1 MFDKTSMLRRQAAAV
16 VLFVFLAAL
25 TAGGCASDKGAV
37 TPVVETPSVMAERV
51 ITGVDTRVAS
61 GEVVV
66 SIQGSAM
73 LTYASIPQSLPPGV
87 VLHFPDADVADGAVQ
102 SPVDNA
108 VVETIEASRQ
118 GNATQLKILLKDES
132 EYEVVRSGNGLN
144 VVFTSVEA
152 QMPEVAVAAEAD
164 DEVPAEASVAEM
176 TVEAEE
182 IAVQEPEAVQ
192 APAVQP
198 VSVGPATV
206 SQIDFT
212 STQSGAST
220 ILIGTTGPVG
230 YKVSKK
236 DEKTLYLKLSDT
248 TLPDSRKRPIIT
260 TRFNSAVNRILPV
273 QTEQMAGDALFI
285 IELRDAVPYLVS
297 QSGDQIE
304 VSIDPSS
311 VPPQK
316 EDDAKLPSW
325 KKAITEADV
334 MAVPD
339 AAGSDMAAF
348 PDGASSTAPVQPDV
362 VESMEP
368 EISVGKSKSYSGEK
382 IAVDFFETDIKNVF
396 RIIRAVSGQNF
407 AIDKDVTGQVTM
419 TLQNPVPWDQILDLV
434 LKMNMLGSVKENGI
448 TRIATLKTLKEEE
461 AARLQYIASQQFSKE
476 IQKAMAPMSTEY
488 ILISYSNAETD
499 IKPHLERIL
508 TPERGS
514 VSVDTRTNQ
523 LIITDT
529 AEKITQARAIVKQ
542 IDRITPQVI
551 IEARIVEASSNF
563 TRAFGVTWN
572 AQTEGYPTVGQ
583 GNDSSTLGG
592 VYGYGV
598 AMDYGVDTTNSIGIN
613 FSRLT
618 GNTLILDAKLTA
630 LETKGTGKI
639 VSSPKV
645 LTLDNKKATIKQGV
659 EIPYQTV
666 EDGDVDIEFKE
677 VELRLEVTPHV
688 TADDRISL
696 QVLIDKNDVGSI
708 TDGIP
713 GLNTKG
719 VETEL
724 IMNDGETIVIG
735 GIIKSN
741 KTFAESAFPVLSQ
754 IPVLGWLFK
763 NRTRTEEKQELL
775 VFLTPRVVKMDELK
789 I

>member
-1 MFDKTSMLRRQAAAV
+1 MFDKTSMLRRHSAAV
-16 VLFVFLAAL
+16 VLFVFFAAL
-25 TAGGCASDKGAV
+25 TAGGCASDKGMVAPAV
-37 TPVVETPSVMAERV
+37 ATPSVMAERV
-51 ITGVDTRVAS
+51 ITGVETRVAP
-61 GEVVV
+61 GEVIV

-87 VLHFPDADVADGAVQ
+87 VLHFPDADFSDVGVH
-102 SPVDNA
+102 SPVENE
-108 VVETIEASRQ
+108 VVETIKASRR
-118 GNATQLKILLKDES
+118 GNATQIKILLKKES

-144 VVFTSVEA
+144 VVFSSSEA
-152 QMPEVAVAAEAD
+152 AFRDVAAV
-164 DEVPAEASVAEM
+164 DEVPAEVSMAAM

-182 IAVQEPEAVQ
+182 TAADVSRALEPVA
-192 APAVQP
+192 
-198 VSVGPATV
+198 VGPATV

-230 YKVSKK
+230 YTVSKK
-236 DEKTLYLKLSDT
+236 DDKTLYLKLVET

-273 QTEQMAGDALFI
+273 QTEQMGGDALFI
-285 IELRDAVPYLVS
+285 IELRDAVPYLVT
-297 QSGDQIE
+297 QSGGQIE
-304 VSIDPSS
+304 VSVDPSS
-311 VPPQK
+311 VPPLK
-316 EDDAKLPSW
+316 EDQAQLSPW
-325 KKAITEADV
+325 KKALTEAEAMV
-334 MAVPD
+334 VPMVEAD
-339 AAGSDMAAF
+339 TEAASLPAA
-348 PDGASSTAPVQPDV
+348 V
-362 VESMEP
+362 VETASAQPGPLASGEKV
-368 EISVGKSKSYSGEK
+368 ISVGTSKSYTGEK

-448 TRIATLKTLKEEE
+448 TRIATLKNLKEEE

-476 IQKAMAPMSTEY
+476 IRKAMAPSSTEY

-508 TPERGS
+508 TPGRGS

-529 AEKITQARAIVKQ
+529 AEKIAKAREIVTQ

-572 AQTEGYPTVGQ
+572 ANTKDFPKVGEGNYR
-583 GNDSSTLGG
+583 SELGG

-598 AMDYGVDTTNSIGIN
+598 AMDYGVDTNNSIGLN

-618 GNTLILDAKLTA
+618 GSTLILDAKLTA
-630 LETKGTGKI
+630 LEAKGIGKI

-666 EDGDVDIEFKE
+666 EDGDVNVEFKK

-688 TADDRISL
+688 TADNRISL

-741 KTFAESAFPVLSQ
+741 KTYAESAFPVLSQ

>member
-1 MFDKTSMLRRQAAAV
+1 MFDKTSMLRWQAAAA
-16 VLFVFLAAL
+16 VLFFSLAAL
-25 TAGGCASDKGAV
+25 TAGCASDKGVVAPAV
-37 TPVVETPSVMAERV
+37 ESASVMSERV
-51 ITGVDTRVAS
+51 ITDVETRVAS
-61 GEVVV
+61 GEVIV

-87 VLHFPDADVADGAVQ
+87 VLHFPDASVSEAAVRPAVEN
-102 SPVDNA
+102 S
-108 VVETIEASRQ
+108 VVETVTASRQ
-118 GNATQLKILLKDES
+118 GNATQLKILLKGES
-132 EYEVVRSGNGLN
+132 EYEVVRRGNGLD
-144 VVFTSVEA
+144 VIFTGIAADAPS
-152 QMPEVAVAAEAD
+152 AAEVTT
-164 DEVPAEASVAEM
+164 EEPAEASVAEM
-176 TVEAEE
+176 TVEAAET
-182 IAVQEPEAVQ
+182 APEVPQ
-192 APAVQP
+192 PPAA
-198 VSVGPATV
+198 VGPATV

-220 ILIGTTGPVG
+220 VLIGTTGPVG
-230 YKVSKK
+230 YTVSKK
-236 DEKTLYLKLSDT
+236 DDKTLYLKLAET

-260 TRFNSAVNRILPV
+260 TRFHSAVNRILPV
-273 QTEQMAGDALFI
+273 QTEQMGGDALFI
-285 IELRDAVPYLVS
+285 IELRDPVPYLVT
-297 QSGDQIE
+297 QSGEQIE
-304 VSIDPSS
+304 VSFDPSS
-311 VPPQK
+311 VPPVK

-334 MAVPD
+334 MAAPAGD
-339 AAGSDMAAF
+339 AGAAVTA
-348 PDGASSTAPVQPDV
+348 PTLEGGVADGAPVAPDV
-362 VESMEP
+362 VEATEP
-368 EISVGKSKSYSGEK
+368 EVSVGKTKVYTGEK

-396 RIIRAVSGQNF
+396 RIIRAVSGENF
-407 AIDKDVTGQVTM
+407 AIDKDVSGQVTM

-434 LKMNMLGSVKENGI
+434 LKMNLLGSVKENGI
-448 TRIATLKTLKEEE
+448 TRIATLKTLKAEET
-461 AARLQYIASQQFSKE
+461 ARLQYIASQQLSKKME
-476 IQKAMAPMSTEY
+476 KAMAPSKTEY

-499 IKPHLERIL
+499 IKPHIERIL
-508 TPERGS
+508 TEGRGS
-514 VSVDTRTNQ
+514 VSVDVRTNQ
-523 LIITDT
+523 LIISDT
-529 AEKITQARAIVKQ
+529 AEKIAKAREIVAQ

-572 AQTEGYPTVGQ
+572 AKTKDFPKVGEGNY
-583 GNDSSTLGG
+583 NRSLGG

-618 GNTLILDAKLTA
+618 GSTLILDAKLTA

-639 VSSPKV
+639 VSSPKI

-666 EDGDVDIEFKE
+666 EDGDVDVEFKK
-677 VELRLEVTPHV
+677 VELKLEVTPHV

-708 TDGIP
+708 TDGVP

>member
-1 MFDKTSMLRRQAAAV
+1 MFDKTSMLRWQAAAV
-16 VLFVFLAAL
+16 VLFFSLAAL
-25 TAGGCASDKGAV
+25 TAGCASDKGPVAPAV
-37 TPVVETPSVMAERV
+37 ESTSVMSERV
-51 ITGVDTRVAS
+51 ITDVETRVAS
-61 GEVVV
+61 GEVIV

-87 VLHFPDADVADGAVQ
+87 VLHFPDASVFEAAIRPTVEN
-102 SPVDNA
+102 S
-108 VVETIEASRQ
+108 VVESVTASRQ
-118 GNATQLKILLKDES
+118 GNATQIKVLLKGES
-132 EYEVVRSGNGLN
+132 EYEVVRRGNGLD
-144 VVFTSVEA
+144 VIFT
-152 QMPEVAVAAEAD
+152 AVAADAPSAAGATTE
-164 DEVPAEASVAEM
+164 EPAEASVAAM
-176 TVEAEE
+176 TVEAAET
-182 IAVQEPEAVQ
+182 APEVPQ
-192 APAVQP
+192 APAAVA
-198 VSVGPATV
+198 VGPATV

-212 STQSGAST
+212 STQNGAST

-230 YKVSKK
+230 YTVSKK
-236 DEKTLYLKLSDT
+236 DEKTLYLKLAET

-260 TRFNSAVNRILPV
+260 TRFHSAVNRILPV
-273 QTEQMAGDALFI
+273 QTEQMGGDALFI
-285 IELRDAVPYLVS
+285 IELRDPVPYLVT

-304 VSIDPSS
+304 VSFDPSS
-311 VPPQK
+311 VPPVR
-316 EDDAKLPSW
+316 EDDAKLPTW
-325 KKAITEADV
+325 KKAIAGADV
-334 MAVPD
+334 MTVPTAGD
-339 AAGSDMAAF
+339 GEPLPTPALQGPEAEADPALPEVVAA
-348 PDGASSTAPVQPDV
+348 T
-362 VESMEP
+362 EP
-368 EISVGKSKSYSGEK
+368 EVSVGKPKVYTGEK

-396 RIIRAVSGQNF
+396 RIIRAVSGENF
-407 AIDKDVTGQVTM
+407 AIDKDVSGQVTM

-434 LKMNMLGSVKENGI
+434 LKMNLLGSVKENGI
-448 TRIATLKTLKEEE
+448 TRIATLKTLKAEET
-461 AARLQYIASQQFSKE
+461 ARLQYIASQQLSKKME
-476 IQKAMAPMSTEY
+476 KAMAPSKTEY

-499 IKPHLERIL
+499 IKPHIERIL
-508 TPERGS
+508 TEGRGS
-514 VSVDTRTNQ
+514 VSVDVRTNQ
-523 LIITDT
+523 LIISDT
-529 AEKITQARAIVKQ
+529 AEKIAKAREIVAQ

-572 AQTEGYPTVGQ
+572 ANTKDFPKVGEGNY
-583 GNDSSTLGG
+583 NRSLGG

-618 GNTLILDAKLTA
+618 GSTLILDAKLTA

-639 VSSPKV
+639 VSSPKI

-666 EDGDVDIEFKE
+666 EDGDVDVEFKK
-677 VELRLEVTPHV
+677 VELKLEVTPHV

-708 TDGIP
+708 TDGVP

>member
-1 MFDKTSMLRRQAAAV
+1 MFDKTSMLLRQAAAAV
-16 VLFVFLAAL
+16 ILLSLVAL
-25 TAGGCASDKGAV
+25 TAGCASDKGGV
-37 TPVVETPSVMAERV
+37 TPSVEPPSAMAERV
-51 ITGVDTRVAS
+51 ITDVATRAEA

-73 LTYASIPQSLPPGV
+73 LTYTSVKQSLPLGV
-87 VLHFPDADVADGAVQ
+87 VLYFPDASFSEEVAQ
-102 SPVDNA
+102 PVADNA
-108 VVETIEASRQ
+108 VIEKIEASQ
-118 GNATQLKILLKDES
+118 QNSATRLKILLKEDA

-144 VVFTSVEA
+144 VIFATAMGAEPV
-152 QMPEVAVAAEAD
+152 VAPGSGDALAD
-164 DEVPAEASVAEM
+164 ASVATM
-176 TVEAEE
+176 TVEAEDTAAAPTPSE
-182 IAVQEPEAVQ
+182 AAAPSAV
-192 APAVQP
+192 
-198 VSVGPATV
+198 VGPGTV
-206 SQIDFT
+206 NQIDFT

-230 YKVSKK
+230 YSVSKK
-236 DEKTLYLKLSDT
+236 DDTTLYLRLSDT
-248 TLPDSRKRPIIT
+248 TLPESRKRPIIT
-260 TRFNSAVNRILPV
+260 TRFNSAVNRVLPV
-273 QTEQMAGDALFI
+273 QTEQMGGDALFI
-285 IELRDAVPYLVS
+285 IELRDAVPYLVT

-304 VSIDPSS
+304 VSLDPSS
-311 VPPQK
+311 VPPVK
-316 EDDAKLPSW
+316 EDEAKLPAW
-325 KKAITEADV
+325 KKALTDAETMTVPVEADTGVAPVAEAGV
-334 MAVPD
+334 MLED
-339 AAGSDMAAF
+339 E
-348 PDGASSTAPVQPDV
+348 PVQPV
-362 VESMEP
+362 VETPTEP
-368 EISVGKSKSYSGEK
+368 VISVGTSKAYTGEK

-396 RIIRAVSGQNF
+396 RIIRAVSGENF

-434 LKMNMLGSVKENGI
+434 LKMNLLGSVKENGI
-448 TRIATLKTLKEEE
+448 TRIATLETLKEEE
-461 AARLQYIASQQFSKE
+461 SKRLEYITAERFSKE
-476 IQKAMAPMSTEY
+476 LQKSLAPVSTEY
-488 ILISYSNAETD
+488 LLISYSNAEAD
-499 IKPHLERIL
+499 IRPHLERIL
-508 TPERGS
+508 TAERGS
-514 VSVDTRTNQ
+514 VSVDSRTNQ
-523 LIITDT
+523 IIITDT
-529 AEKITQARAIVKQ
+529 AEKIAKAREIVDK

-563 TRAFGVTWN
+563 TRAFGVDWN
-572 AQTEGYPTVGQ
+572 ADGRGYPSPDATG
-583 GNDSSTLGG
+583 GDKSTTLGG
-592 VYGYGV
+592 HYGWGV
-598 AMDYGVDTTNSIGIN
+598 AMDYSVDTANSIGIN

-639 VSSPKV
+639 VSSPKI

-666 EDGDVDIEFKE
+666 DDGDVDVEFKK
-677 VELRLEVTPHV
+677 VELKLEVTPHV
-688 TADDRISL
+688 TADDRIAL

-708 TDGIP
+708 TDGVP

-741 KTFAESAFPVLSQ
+741 KTFAESGFPILSR

-775 VFLTPRVVKMDELK
+775 VFLTPRVVKMDDLK

>member
-1 MFDKTSMLRRQAAAV
+1 MFDKTLMLRRQAAAV
-16 VLFVFLAAL
+16 VLFFSLAAL
-25 TAGGCASDKGAV
+25 TAGCASDQGIVK
-37 TPVVETPSVMAERV
+37 PVVDSPSPSVMAERV
-51 ITGVDTRVAS
+51 ITDVTTRVES
-61 GEVVV
+61 GEVIV

-87 VLHFPDADVADGAVQ
+87 VLHFPDAAFEETAVQ
-102 SPVDNA
+102 PAVENA
-108 VVETIEASRQ
+108 VIDAIKVSSQ
-118 GNATQLKILLKDES
+118 GNATQLKILLKEES
-132 EYEVVRSGNGLN
+132 EYEVVRSGNGLKVIFLSSAVSN
-144 VVFTSVEA
+144 P
-152 QMPEVAVAAEAD
+152 QVAGVLGD
-164 DEVPAEASVAEM
+164 IPAEASMMER
-176 TVEAEE
+176 TVESEE
-182 IAVQEPEAVQ
+182 TVTA
-192 APAVQP
+192 APREVSP
-198 VSVGPATV
+198 VAVGPATV

-220 ILIGTTGPVG
+220 VLIGTTGPVA
-230 YKVSKK
+230 YTVSKK
-236 DEKTLYLKLSDT
+236 DETTLYLKLAET

-273 QTEQMAGDALFI
+273 QTETLGGDTLFI
-285 IELRDAVPYLVS
+285 IELRDAVPYLVT
-297 QSGDQIE
+297 QSGSQIE

-311 VPPQK
+311 IPPLK
-316 EDDAKLPSW
+316 EDQAKLPTW
-325 KKAITEADV
+325 KKAITEAEV
-334 MAVPD
+334 MVVPAAEAESVVAVVAEPD
-339 AAGSDMAAF
+339 LLPA
-348 PDGASSTAPVQPDV
+348 
-362 VESMEP
+362 VESTEP
-368 EISVGKSKSYSGEK
+368 VISVGKSKSYSGEK

-396 RIIRAVSGQNF
+396 RIIRAISGENF

-434 LKMNMLGSVKENGI
+434 LKMNLLGSVKENGI
-448 TRIATLKTLKEEE
+448 TRIATLKNLKDEEK
-461 AARLQYIASQQFSKE
+461 ARLQYIASQQFSKE
-476 IQKAMAPMSTEY
+476 IQKALAPASTEY

-499 IKPHLERIL
+499 IKPHIERIL
-508 TPERGS
+508 TQGRGS

-529 AEKITQARAIVKQ
+529 AEKVAKAREIVAQ

-572 AQTEGYPTVGQ
+572 ANTKDFPKLGEGNYKQ
-583 GNDSSTLGG
+583 SLGG
-592 VYGYGV
+592 TYGYGV
-598 AMDYGVDTTNSIGIN
+598 AMDYGVDTNNSIGIN

-618 GNTLILDAKLTA
+618 GSTLILDAKLTA

-639 VSSPKV
+639 VSSPKI

-666 EDGDVDIEFKE
+666 EDGDVDVQFKK

-688 TADDRISL
+688 TADNRVAL
-696 QVLIDKNDVGSI
+696 QVMIDKNDVGSI

-713 GLNTKG
+713 GLTTKG

-741 KTFAESAFPVLSQ
+741 KTFAESAYPVLSQ